1 MSFPKDFLCGGA
13 FAANQVE
20 GGYRE
25 GGKGLSTADIFPR
38 GDRKTGGVFY
48 ASFKY
53 GDTERDKNGRFFSDF
68 TEASLRALLDETGG
82 LQITDLWT
90 ADDVRPD
97 RAGERWINVLCTAG
111 PD

>member
-1 MSFPKDFLCGGA
+1 MALTGYS
-13 FAANQVE
+13 AAVTDINSELVSAGINQAL
-20 GGYRE
+20 
-25 GGKGLSTADIFPR
+25 K
-38 GDRKTGGVFY
+38 KGGVFY

-53 GDTERDKNGRFFSDF
+53 GDPERDKNGRFFSDF